1 MPINKSAE
9 LLIVY
14 WPKSPPLKR
23 MYSHHQDDQAAAC
36 RYPPHPHRLRERR
49 LLQSDESVKCDY

>member
-1 MPINKSAE
+1 MPINRSAE

-14 WPKSPPLKR
+14 RPKSPPKR
-23 MYSHHQDDQAAAC
+23 LYAHHQDDQAAAC

-49 LLQSDESVKCDY
+49 LLQAAESVKCDY